1 VFLEVIIS
9 KEQLGRFVFPEVIIL
24 CYGFPGMM
32 MTSKYLGSQVHSLG
46 GERAH
51 MTSQER
57 CEYGYFHNSKF
68 TVRSMCILVNE
79 MKREP
84 KI

>member
-9 KEQLGRFVFPEVIIL
+9 KEQLGRFVFLEVIIL
-24 CYGFPGMM
+24 CYGFPGLV

-57 CEYGYFHNSKF
+57 
-68 TVRSMCILVNE
+68 
-79 MKREP
+79 
-84 KI
+84 